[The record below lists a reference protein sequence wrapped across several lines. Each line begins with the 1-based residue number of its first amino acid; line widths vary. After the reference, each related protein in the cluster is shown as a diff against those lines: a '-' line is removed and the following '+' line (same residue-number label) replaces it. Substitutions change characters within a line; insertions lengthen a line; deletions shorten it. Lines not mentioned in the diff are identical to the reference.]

1 MSFPPEIESYF
12 AQQRLEQQQLNK
24 TAHVKKNLRETQT
37 SMHNVM
43 EKLIMRGHDLKIV
56 EEDTQQ
62 LLDSSN
68 AFLIQSNRM
77 NWSCLWSWVP
87 GWWCQPRQKL
97 SSRESTFSR
106 SYGREK

>member
-12 AQQRLEQQQLNK
+12 AQQRAEQQQLNK

-43 EKLIMRGHDLKIV
+43 EKLIMRGHDLQVV

-68 AFLIQSNRM
+68 AFLNHSNRM
-77 NWSCLWSWVP
+77 NLSCLWSWVP
-87 GWWCQPRQKL
+87 GWWCQPRQKT
-97 SSRESTFSR
+97 RPFSR
-106 SYGREK
+106 P